1 MSKRLVIFL
10 WLVALAL
17 GGAVYAVK
25 SQQNARTRSS
35 VKRAGGQTLFE
46 KFPASEVASLAIGG
60 PDGNVHVVKK
70 DGKWTVAERDGYP
83 ANPATIHDLLRT
95 VEQLKVV
102 GGIEAGPAYAA
113 RFGMDET
120 SAKPEERGTTVTFT
134 DAAGKELAKLSVGK
148 TIGDEAATNPLTGGG
163 AAGRFVRNHADASGI
178 YKTSEMFASLSGDP
192 KRWLAED
199 FIQVQKPV
207 AVTVT
212 RPGSD
217 EPAWKLTREHEEEEF
232 ALEGAKPD
240 EKLDP
245 AAFAP
250 FKSLFSFA
258 RFADVVSADEVA
270 KRAEPD
276 QKRSAV
282 IGTVEGFTYT
292 LGITP
297 AKPAEK
303 KADAQGPDEKT
314 YFLTVKVDA
323 ALPKERKKTADE
335 KPEDAKTHDDAFAQR
350 LKELQDKLAQE
361 KAFEGRTFEVTQWT
375 LDALLKDRAA
385 FLKKDAPAAPAGR
398 PVAPGAMPMGL
409 PPGFTPAR

>member
-17 GGAVYAVK
+17 GGAVYVVK
-25 SQQNARTRSS
+25 SKQGAQTRGS

-46 KFPASEVASLAIGG
+46 KFPASEVASVAIGG
-60 PDGNVHVVKK
+60 ADGGVHVVKK
-70 DGKWTVAERDGYP
+70 NGKWTVVERDGYP
-83 ANPATIHDLLRT
+83 ANPTAIHDLLRT
-95 VEQLKVV
+95 VEALKVV
-102 GGIEAGPAYAA
+102 DGIEAGPAYAA
-113 RFGMDET
+113 RFGMDEA
-120 SAKPEERGTTVTFT
+120 SAKAEERGTTVTFA

-148 TIGDEAATNPLTGGG
+148 TIGDEAAANPLTGGG
-163 AAGRFVRNHADASGI
+163 AAGRFVRNHADESGI

-217 EPAWKLTREHEEEEF
+217 EPAWKLTREHEEAEF
-232 ALEGAKPD
+232 ALDGAKPD
-240 EKLDP
+240 EKVDP
-245 AAFAP
+245 AALAP

-258 RFADVVSADEVA
+258 RFSDVVSADEVA

-303 KADAQGPDEKT
+303 KADSQSPDEKT

-323 ALPKERKKTADE
+323 ALPKERKKAADE

-361 KAFEGRTFEVTQWT
+361 KAFEGRTFEVSQWT

-385 FLKKDAPAAPAGR
+385 FLKKDAPASPAG
-398 PVAPGAMPMGL
+398 PAAAPRSL
-409 PPGFTPAR
+409 PPGFMPMPGQR